1 MDVIKRYTAA
11 QCWWSVVAFLTF
23 EPRSQEGEVTYKKT
37 KPKCGSRLPRDT
49 PGSPIFLFFVS
60 PPPPSSPFLLLLHL
74 RHCYHFTNLHFS
86 SDQNLEHL
94 NIHGR
99 RQVGSDSLNEEKR
112 QQNQLEA
119 NRTRDR
125 TR

>member
-60 PPPPSSPFLLLLHL
+60 PPPPSSPFLPLPPPPPSPALLSFHQ
-74 RHCYHFTNLHFS
+74 FTFQFRPEFGTFKHPRKTSGGQRFI
-86 SDQNLEHL
+86 E
-94 NIHGR
+94 
-99 RQVGSDSLNEEKR
+99 
-112 QQNQLEA
+112 
-119 NRTRDR
+119 
-125 TR
+125 